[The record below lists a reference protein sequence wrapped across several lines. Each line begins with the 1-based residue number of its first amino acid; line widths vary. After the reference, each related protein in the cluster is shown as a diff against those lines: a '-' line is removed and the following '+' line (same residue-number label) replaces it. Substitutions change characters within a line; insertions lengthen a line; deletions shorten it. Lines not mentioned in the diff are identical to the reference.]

1 MRIIIK
7 RRGFRFVKIIR
18 RFIIRAG
25 EKWPASSGTGKRGE
39 FTLAG
44 VPSIMQRTLTDE
56 DFRAF
61 VRGTVIRERR
71 IMSTV
76 RVDSVVY
83 LITTF
88 SFPPSARVNSV
99 SANLTSFLLTFLLS
113 LFFLKFSKFRN
124 REGNKKFF
132 EINTIPT
139 RFRIE

>member
-1 MRIIIK
+1 MRTGCIKRGSISLLALMRIIIK

-113 LFFLKFSKFRN
+113 FFIFFKVFKISK
-124 REGNKKFF
+124 
-132 EINTIPT
+132 
-139 RFRIE
+139 